1 MSCKY
6 KYNNQWYTKEDIFN
20 LLLKERNINSKG
32 ELIKP
37 VISNSKLSK
46 KFEVVDDWNIND
58 DGSSKLIKRF
68 NTKEEANEYI
78 KNIQEFHE
86 AAGFKYGVIETLF
99 ANNGIEPRITNET
112 LKVKISDIKY
122 DKNIR
127 RPKTFEE
134 LEEGDLY
141 LYREENGKY
150 YKEDLSTQ
158 EDIEI
163 TKEEYEGKKEYNSQ
177 ALINT
182 KIAVLK
188 EVAKKYP
195 RNLIRSEVKRINT
208 SSSQELYD
216 QFGVDELPFQKISKE
231 KQIEI
236 LYLKALEISEKEI
249 EERIKQCE

>member
-1 MSCKY
+1 MACKY
-6 KYNNQWYTKEDIFN
+6 KYNNNWYSKEELQSI
-20 LLLKERNINSKG
+20 LYKERGI
-32 ELIKP
+32 
-37 VISNSKLSK
+37 
-46 KFEVVDDWNIND
+46 D
-58 DGSSKLIKRF
+58 
-68 NTKEEANEYI
+68 
-78 KNIQEFHE
+78 
-86 AAGFKYGVIETLF
+86 KYGKLVKPKIGENAIKQYKIEGYKHATYDNKEKAEGVLKDLK
-99 ANNGIEPRITNET
+99 NTENGYKYGNVYEVYSGIQPTQTNET

-122 DKNIR
+122 DKNTR

-163 TKEEYEGKKEYNSQ
+163 TKEEYEGKKEYTSQ

-182 KIAVLK
+182 KIAALK
-188 EVAKKYP
+188 EAAKKYP

-231 KQIEI
+231 KQIEM
-236 LYLKALEISEKEI
+236 LYLKSLEISEKEI